1 MSIFGEHMELAKVLY
16 ELDYV
21 DNKDKT
27 IEWLFLNI
35 QERIK
40 KIHD

>member
-1 MSIFGEHMELAKVLY
+1 MELAKVLY

-21 DNKDKT
+21 DHKDKT
-27 IEWLFLNI
+27 IEWIFFKYS
-35 QERIK
+35 RKKVK